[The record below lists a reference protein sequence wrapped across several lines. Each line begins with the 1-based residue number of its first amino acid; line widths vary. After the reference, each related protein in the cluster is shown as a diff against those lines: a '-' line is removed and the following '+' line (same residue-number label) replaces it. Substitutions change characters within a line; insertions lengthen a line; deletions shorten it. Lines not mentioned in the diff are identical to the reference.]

1 MCAPL
6 FSKLVSLAE
15 LLLPVVSCEGTV
27 LLLHLFC
34 CQGERGEEGGG
45 GGGGGLVGRGKR
57 REKEGDI
64 LYYM

>member
-1 MCAPL
+1 M
-6 FSKLVSLAE
+6 
-15 LLLPVVSCEGTV
+15 

-45 GGGGGLVGRGKR
+45 GGGGGGLVGSGKR

-64 LYYM
+64 HVANVNLVHQ

>member
-15 LLLPVVSCEGTV
+15 LTLPVVSCEGTV

-34 CQGERGEEGGG
+34 CRGERGEEGGG
-45 GGGGGLVGRGKR
+45 GGWLVGRGKR

-64 LYYM
+64 HVAN